1 MTINTYATLQ
11 TALDNWLDRTNV
23 AARSAEFIALFEAHF
38 RRKGARVR
46 RGMQR
51 DTNATIS
58 TEYEPLPDDFLSCV
72 SFKIN
77 SSPVRS
83 LKPVSMEWI
92 DENYVNAE
100 TGVPLFYAI
109 TGTEV
114 RFAPA
119 PDATYT
125 GEMVYHTFDALS
137 DSNTSN
143 WLLASHPDLYL
154 YGALVEAEPFYLN
167 DPRMVV
173 WKARRDEI
181 MEELVRSEKRAQWGV
196 GMRVRPDMG
205 AGA

>member
-1 MTINTYATLQ
+1 MAITTYATLL
-11 TALDNWLDRTNV
+11 TALDNWSDRTHT
-23 AARSAEFIALFEAHF
+23 AARAAEWVSLFEAYF
-38 RRKGARVR
+38 RRNGARVR

-58 TEYEPLPDDFLSCV
+58 TEYEPLPDDFLSVV

-92 DENYVNAE
+92 DENYVDAQ
-100 TGVPLFYAI
+100 TGVPLFYAV

-114 RFAPA
+114 RFAPP

-125 GEMVYHTFDALS
+125 AEMVYHTFDALS

-143 WLLASHPDLYL
+143 WLLASHPDIYL
-154 YGALVEAEPFYLN
+154 FGSLCESEMFYMN
-167 DPRMVV
+167 DPRAAI
-173 WKARRDEI
+173 WKARRDEGI
-181 MEELVRSEKRAQWGV
+181 AELVRSEKRAQWGV
-196 GMRVRPDMG
+196 GMRIRPDVG